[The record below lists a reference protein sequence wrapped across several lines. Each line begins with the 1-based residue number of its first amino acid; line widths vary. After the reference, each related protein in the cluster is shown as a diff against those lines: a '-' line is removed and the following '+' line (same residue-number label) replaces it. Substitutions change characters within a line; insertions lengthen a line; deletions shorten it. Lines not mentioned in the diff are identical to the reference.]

1 MKRFCVFLVLLLT
14 IAVCA
19 AAEYPVYPVYAQTNK
34 PAVNVRQSP
43 QSNGAIV
50 DKLRNGT
57 NVTVIGEEISNGAL
71 WYAVKLDNGKSG
83 YVKGELL
90 TLGAQAGVANG
101 IPQTGTAPANGYP
114 TGNGQAGGTNQAG
127 INQISGFQTGGNQ
140 TGNGQNGVNQMSGFQ
155 AGGNQTGNYQTGVN
169 YTSGSQTVGNQAYG
183 TKQVSNANQLD
194 FVPNI
199 TFTTKHTG
207 GSNYNNVGKEWTF
220 YYELDGVK
228 VDKAGGRT
236 EFVAGREYTFYARI
250 KEQDGKPEG
259 GTATTRYTPTE
270 DDVRNGF
277 IVKQTITVKEN
288 GGKYSGNSV
297 TWTVFW
303 NIQPLK

>member
-57 NVTVIGEEISNGAL
+57 NVTVIGEEISNGVL

-114 TGNGQAGGTNQAG
+114 TGNGQAGV
-127 INQISGFQTGGNQ
+127 NQISGFQTGGYQ
-140 TGNGQNGVNQMSGFQ
+140 TGNGQM
-155 AGGNQTGNYQTGVN
+155 
-169 YTSGSQTVGNQAYG
+169 SGSQTGGNQSYG
-183 TKQVSNANQLD
+183 MTQVPTANQLD
-194 FVPNI
+194 YVPNI

-207 GSNYNNVGKEWTF
+207 GSNFNNVGTSCVRT
-220 YYELDGVK
+220 YSIDG
-228 VDKAGGRT
+228 R
-236 EFVAGREYTFYARI
+236 
-250 KEQDGKPEG
+250 
-259 GTATTRYTPTE
+259 
-270 DDVRNGF
+270 
-277 IVKQTITVKEN
+277 
-288 GGKYSGNSV
+288 
-297 TWTVFW
+297 
-303 NIQPLK
+303 

>member
-57 NVTVIGEEISNGAL
+57 NVTVIGEEISNGVL

-114 TGNGQAGGTNQAG
+114 TGNGQAGV
-127 INQISGFQTGGNQ
+127 NQISGFQTGGYQ
-140 TGNGQNGVNQMSGFQ
+140 TGNGQM
-155 AGGNQTGNYQTGVN
+155 
-169 YTSGSQTVGNQAYG
+169 SGSQTGGNQSYG
-183 TKQVSNANQLD
+183 MTQVPTANQLD
-194 FVPNI
+194 YVPNI

-207 GSNYNNVGKEWTF
+207 GSNFNNVGTSWTF

-228 VDKAGGRT
+228 VDKAGGRA

-250 KEQDGKPEG
+250 KEQDGKPDG
-259 GTATTRYTPTE
+259 GTATTKYTPTE
-270 DDVRNGF
+270 EDIRNGF
-277 IVKQTITVKEN
+277 VVEQKIRVEEN
-288 GGKYSGNSV
+288 GGKYRGKAV
-297 TWTVFW
+297 TWTVSW
-303 NIQPLK
+303 NIQPFK

>member
-57 NVTVIGEEISNGAL
+57 NVTVIGEEISNGVL

-114 TGNGQAGGTNQAG
+114 TGNGQAGV
-127 INQISGFQTGGNQ
+127 NQISGFQTGGYQTGNGQNGVNRMSGFQTGGNQ
-140 TGNGQNGVNQMSGFQ
+140 TGNGQM
-155 AGGNQTGNYQTGVN
+155 
-169 YTSGSQTVGNQAYG
+169 SGSQTGGNQSYG
-183 TKQVSNANQLD
+183 MTQVPTANQLD
-194 FVPNI
+194 YVPNI

-207 GSNYNNVGKEWTF
+207 GSNFNNVGTSWTF

-228 VDKAGGRT
+228 VDKAGGRA

-250 KEQDGKPEG
+250 KEQDGKPDG
-259 GTATTRYTPTE
+259 KTATTKYTPTE
-270 DDVRNGF
+270 NDVRNGF
-277 IVKQTITVKEN
+277 VVKQTLTVEEN
-288 GGKYSGNSV
+288 GGRYRGNRV

-303 NIQPLK
+303 NIQPFK